1 MNCYAMLHWGLACYS
16 LLPNIAQN
24 AIRVDRQGGKMA
36 IRRILVVDDDP
47 DVCTML
53 KQYLTREGYAVEI
66 AQTTLAAMNVVN
78 NRRVDLV
85 FLDVML
91 GEESGFDVC
100 QKLRQD
106 NEVPIIFL
114 SALSADHHRMTG
126 YQMGGDD
133 YIAKP
138 FNPGLLL
145 ARVRAVFRRTH
156 RASSLAYR
164 RDTRTYRF
172 DRWTFLGDK
181 EELHDSDGVE
191 VALSKRET
199 SLIKVLLANA
209 QIPLTREEI
218 SSALDDEDYDES
230 VKLDA
235 QQSRAIDVLVGRLRQ
250 KIEQNPKSPKLIKTV
265 RGTGYQL
272 CTTVRTDG

>member
-1 MNCYAMLHWGLACYS
+1 
-16 LLPNIAQN
+16 
-24 AIRVDRQGGKMA
+24 MA

-47 DVCTML
+47 DVCAML
-53 KQYLTREGYAVEI
+53 KQYLTREGYAVE
-66 AQTTLAAMNVVN
+66 AAHNAMAAMNIVSS
-78 NRRVDLV
+78 RRVDLI

-91 GEESGFDVC
+91 DAESGFDVC
-100 QKLRQD
+100 KKLRED
-106 NEVPIIFL
+106 NDVPIIFL

-164 RDTRTYRF
+164 RDTRTYAF
-172 DRWTFLGDK
+172 DRWTFHGDK
-181 EELHDSDGVE
+181 EELHDQDGVE
-191 VALSKRET
+191 VALSKREV
-199 SLIKVLLANA
+199 SLIKVLLANP

-218 SSALDDEDYDES
+218 SSALTNQSDQQVE
-230 VKLDA
+230 LDA

-250 KIEQNPKSPKLIKTV
+250 KIEANPKSPKLVRTV

-272 CTTVRTDG
+272 CCAVQQDG

>member
-1 MNCYAMLHWGLACYS
+1 
-16 LLPNIAQN
+16 
-24 AIRVDRQGGKMA
+24 MA

-66 AQTTLAAMNVVN
+66 AQTTQAAMSVVD

-106 NEVPIIFL
+106 NDVPIIFL

-172 DRWTFLGDK
+172 DRWCFLGDK
-181 EELHDSDGVE
+181 EELHDAEGVE

-218 SSALDDEDYDES
+218 SSALNDEDHDE
-230 VKLDA
+230 VVELDA

-250 KIEQNPKSPKLIKTV
+250 KIEQNPKAPKLIKTV

-272 CTTVRTDG
+272 CTTVRVDG

>member
-1 MNCYAMLHWGLACYS
+1 
-16 LLPNIAQN
+16 
-24 AIRVDRQGGKMA
+24 MA
-36 IRRILVVDDDP
+36 IRRILVIDDDP
-47 DVCTML
+47 DVCAML
-53 KQYLTREGYAVEI
+53 KQYLTREGYAVES
-66 AQTTLAAMNVVN
+66 AHTTQSAMSIVGQ
-78 NRRVDLV
+78 RRVDLI

-100 QKLRQD
+100 KQLRAD
-106 NEVPIIFL
+106 NAVPIIFL
-114 SALSADHHRMTG
+114 SALSADHHRLTG

-164 RDTRTYRF
+164 RDARTYHF
-172 DRWTFLGDK
+172 EKWTFHGDR
-181 EELHDSDGVE
+181 EELIGADGVE
-191 VALSKRET
+191 TILSKRET
-199 SLIKVLLANA
+199 ALLKVLLANP

-218 SSALDDEDYDES
+218 ASALNGEETEET
-230 VKLDA
+230 LDA

-250 KIEQNPKSPKLIKTV
+250 KVEVSAKAPKLIKTI

-272 CTTVRTDG
+272 CCTVTADE

>member
-1 MNCYAMLHWGLACYS
+1 
-16 LLPNIAQN
+16 
-24 AIRVDRQGGKMA
+24 MA
-36 IRRILVVDDDP
+36 IRRILVIDDDP
-47 DVCTML
+47 DVCAML
-53 KQYLTREGYAVEI
+53 KQYLTREGYAVES
-66 AQTTLAAMNVVN
+66 AHTTQAAMNIVAQ
-78 NRRVDLV
+78 RRVDLV

-100 QKLRQD
+100 KKLRAD
-106 NEVPIIFL
+106 NSVPIIFL
-114 SALSADHHRMTG
+114 SALSADHHRLTG

-145 ARVRAVFRRTH
+145 ARVKAVFRRTH

-164 RDTRTYRF
+164 RDARTYQF
-172 DRWTFLGDK
+172 DKWTFQGDR
-181 EELHDSDGVE
+181 EELMDTDGVE
-191 VALSKRET
+191 TMLSKRET
-199 SLIKVLLANA
+199 ALLKVLLANP

-218 SSALDDEDYDES
+218 ASALNGEDAETT
-230 VKLDA
+230 KLDA

-250 KIEQNPKSPKLIKTV
+250 KIETSAKAPKLIKTM

-272 CTTVRTDG
+272 CCTVNADV

>member
-1 MNCYAMLHWGLACYS
+1 MS
-16 LLPNIAQN
+16 
-24 AIRVDRQGGKMA
+24 
-36 IRRILVVDDDP
+36 IRRILVIDDDP
-47 DVCTML
+47 DVCAML
-53 KQYLTREGYAVEI
+53 KQYLTREGYAVES
-66 AQTTLAAMNVVN
+66 ALNTQAAMSIVAQ
-78 NRRVDLV
+78 RRVDLV

-100 QKLRQD
+100 KKLRED
-106 NEVPIIFL
+106 NAVPIIFL
-114 SALSADHHRMTG
+114 SALSADHHRLTG

-156 RASSLAYR
+156 RASSLAHR
-164 RDTRTYRF
+164 RDARTYSF
-172 DRWTFLGDK
+172 DKWKFLGDR
-181 EELHDSDGVE
+181 EELLDNDGVE
-191 VALSKRET
+191 TMLSKRET
-199 SLIKVLLANA
+199 ALLKVMLANP

-218 SSALDDEDYDES
+218 SNAIGGEEIEGE
-230 VKLDA
+230 KLNP

-250 KIEQNPKSPKLIKTV
+250 KVEANAKLPRLIKTM

-272 CTTVRTDG
+272 CCSVNADG

>member
-1 MNCYAMLHWGLACYS
+1 MT
-16 LLPNIAQN
+16 
-24 AIRVDRQGGKMA
+24 
-36 IRRILVVDDDP
+36 IRRILVIDDDP
-47 DVCTML
+47 DVCSML
-53 KQYLTREGYAVEI
+53 KEYLTREGYAVES
-66 AQTTLAAMNVVN
+66 ARNTQAAMSIVAQ
-78 NRRVDLV
+78 RRVDLI

-100 QKLRQD
+100 KQLRAD
-106 NEVPIIFL
+106 NAVPIIFL
-114 SALSADHHRMTG
+114 SALSADHHRLTG

-164 RDTRTYRF
+164 RDARTYRF
-172 DRWTFLGDK
+172 EKWSFHGDK
-181 EELHDSDGVE
+181 EELMGADGVE
-191 VALSKRET
+191 TVLSKRET
-199 SLIKVLLANA
+199 ALLKVLLANP

-218 SSALDDEDYDES
+218 ASAINGEDTE
-230 VKLDA
+230 LDA

-250 KIEQNPKSPKLIKTV
+250 KMEVNAKAPKLVKTM

-272 CTTVRTDG
+272 CCTVTAND